1 MAADGHGWPL
11 LASGCL
17 TDGLPNCPSYQVPDC
32 PSQQV
37 PDCPSHQVEATHAS
51 YDAAIDTL
59 LLHCPCPER
68 TSVMVASH
76 NKASIERVAALLLGE
91 YLGEGGGER
100 SRVARERVYFGQLL
114 GMGDNLTFTLARHAL
129 KAYKYVPDDPSR
141 EALPWPLMATGAS
154 RTASLIAPLI
164 RYVPY
169 GPIREVLPYLI
180 RRAQENADALSGAKE
195 QRNMML
201 AEVRRRALDTFLF

>member
-1 MAADGHGWPL
+1 
-11 LASGCL
+11 
-17 TDGLPNCPSYQVPDC
+17 
-32 PSQQV
+32 
-37 PDCPSHQVEATHAS
+37 
-51 YDAAIDTL
+51 
-59 LLHCPCPER
+59 
-68 TSVMVASH
+68 MVASH

-141 EALPWPLMATGAS
+141 EALPWPLMATEAS

-164 RYVPY
+164 ACRCSSIASRGGRSRCSNYSNPSLSRWRRPTSRSRWVA
-169 GPIREVLPYLI
+169 VLDCL
-180 RRAQENADALSGAKE
+180 
-195 QRNMML
+195 
-201 AEVRRRALDTFLF
+201 

>member
-1 MAADGHGWPL
+1 MAA
-11 LASGCL
+11 GCF
-17 TDGLPNCPSYQVPDC
+17 TDGLHNCPSHQVTDC
-32 PSQQV
+32 PSHYV

-91 YLGEGGGER
+91 SLGDEGGKR

-129 KAYKYVPDDPSR
+129 KAYKYVSEDPSR
-141 EALPWPLMATGAS
+141 EALPWALMAS
-154 RTASLIAPLI
+154 RTASLQ
-164 RYVPY
+164 
-169 GPIREVLPYLI
+169 LPPSSGTYLTA
-180 RRAQENADALSGAKE
+180 RSARCCP
-195 QRNMML
+195 
-201 AEVRRRALDTFLF
+201 T